1 MNKKLIALAVAG
13 TFAGYGAVANAAT
26 ATVSGFADIIYTAVD
41 DAAGPAAGSSA
52 KNPNE
57 GKFAADAEIDV
68 IATSGAVTARVD
80 VNLRL
85 NGTGGVSAGGAF
97 DANGDETLSPAEIAD
112 ASDTDTDTN
121 GASIEQ
127 AMFAWD
133 LGAVT
138 LIGGV
143 FNNPIGADAE
153 DAPDMDF
160 TTHSVVYNILD
171 HQTAREGN
179 NITGV
184 AVAGAVGPVTLT
196 GAFLNDIQDAN
207 EENSLAFVV
216 NYSPIA
222 GLDLEAGFVT
232 QDDQMDTAVPPA
244 ATTAGDVANFNVIYS
259 IKGFTVGLDYLAPSN
274 IIDSAYTI
282 WGGYTH
288 GDFNFKVRTE
298 SVAWEATG
306 AIDHDVNTLY
316 ATYAANEN
324 LSIALEFRDGDQGA
338 ATAPGNTANAITG
351 VAQDSVA
358 TLEFIATF

>member
-13 TFAGYGAVANAAT
+13 TFAGYGAVASA
-26 ATVSGFADIIYTAVD
+26 ATVSGFANIIYTAVD

-57 GKFAADAEIDV
+57 GKFGADAEIDV
-68 IATSGAVTARVD
+68 IATSGAVTTRVD
-80 VNLRL
+80 VDLNL
-85 NGTGGVSAGGAF
+85 TGG
-97 DANGDETLSPAEIAD
+97 GDSGTL
-112 ASDTDTDTN
+112 
-121 GASIEQ
+121 EQ

-171 HQTAREGN
+171 HQTARDGN

-232 QDDQMDTAVPPA
+232 QDDQMNTATPPA

-306 AIDHDVNTLY
+306 AADHDVNTLY